1 MPLIARDDIEAV
13 PFVPRE
19 CVRPRVCFEPRTRPR
34 IDAPDVPP
42 RSFPAGI
49 RRRFTFARPAAAM
62 GSTWSVIA
70 LTSAIAEGADTCVF
84 RPRFQT
90 FCKESSK
97 DSWDRGFE
105 QANCAASS
113 CLEILGNG
121 GTCGGRRG
129 VPDGERWNAID
140 DNWWNGDHTCVKTID
155 GKLDEG
161 AEWTSNGNATLDA
174 TGTGDLEW
182 LAYDF
187 GYFLGEG
194 GSLDE
199 QLEISHVCIR
209 WGTES
214 GGTTALKAQEVRVDY
229 SKGLVVG
236 ARVDVARMDDDKK
249 AADVGQRRIPAEIEA
264 VGNDGSTYTVKYL
277 PFEYEDAD
285 ERCAPTSQGLYSCP
299 TEVAQ
304 ALLRLDLEQEEN
316 WVSGEIYTK
325 LPQGSG
331 APAGDDADWMDDSC
345 FELAAPVTTQHV
357 RLVFSKTLTW
367 ANTNGL
373 ANEKVKVAEV
383 RFKGTCRT
391 AAASAPSC
399 DASVESLDLVVP
411 IDSSSSVNKYS
422 EWANL
427 LHGVNSFIAEVARL
441 ALASDA
447 TLRVARAPW
456 SSVRSREALYEV
468 TDPLVEL
475 HHDVHPFPV
484 GGTYYAQAL
493 LNCLEAFD
501 ELDAA
506 DDDSAARRVCAV
518 FGDGGIDDL
527 KGGSKIEGAWTNGVY
542 ESSAEVCDAKSWGG
556 DEIKNTECAVSN
568 CAAVVKL
575 DKDHATCSF
584 FCSDVLWPS
593 LKCKGRYAA
602 NTCGLAQPTDDL
614 GCDVPGEGE
623 YVCECEPNGTSS
635 AFVRRST
642 CPARVPIAT

>member
-1 MPLIARDDIEAV
+1 
-13 PFVPRE
+13 
-19 CVRPRVCFEPRTRPR
+19 
-34 IDAPDVPP
+34 
-42 RSFPAGI
+42 
-49 RRRFTFARPAAAM
+49 M

-70 LTSAIAEGADTCVF
+70 LTTAVAEGADTCVF

-90 FCKESSK
+90 YCRDSSK
-97 DSWDRGFE
+97 DSWNRGFE
-105 QANCAASS
+105 QAHCAASS
-113 CLEILGNG
+113 CLEILDNG
-121 GTCGGRRG
+121 GTCRGRRG
-129 VPDGERWNAID
+129 KPDGDDWDAID
-140 DNWWNGDHTCVKTID
+140 RNWWNGDHTCVKTID
-155 GKLDEG
+155 GKLDDGE
-161 AEWTSNGNATLDA
+161 AVWTSNGNATLDA
-174 TGTGDLEW
+174 EGAGDLEW

-199 QLEISHVCIR
+199 KLEISHVCIR

-214 GGTTALKAQEVRVDY
+214 GGTTALKAEEVRVDY
-229 SKGLVVG
+229 SEGLVVG
-236 ARVDVARMDDDKK
+236 ARVDVARMDHDDK
-249 AADVGQRRIPAEIEA
+249 AAAVGRRRIPAKITA
-264 VGNDGSTYTVKYL
+264 VGDDNSTYVVDYL

-285 ERCAPTSQGLYSCP
+285 ERCAPSENGLYSCP

-316 WVSGEIYTK
+316 WVSGETYTN

-345 FELAAPVTTQHV
+345 FELDAPVTTQHV
-357 RLVFSKTLTW
+357 RLVFSKTLAW
-367 ANTNGL
+367 ANDYDL

-399 DASVESLDLVVP
+399 DASVGSLDLVVP
-411 IDSSSSVNKYS
+411 IDSSGSVNKYR

-441 ALASDA
+441 VLASDA

-475 HHDVHPFPV
+475 HHDVHPHPV

-501 ELDAA
+501 MLDAVY
-506 DDDSAARRVCAV
+506 DDSAARRVCAI

-527 KGGSKIEGAWTNGVY
+527 KGSSQIKDAWTSGVY
-542 ESSAEVCDAKSWGG
+542 TSIAGACDADWGDADG
-556 DEIKNTECAVSN
+556 QVVNPSCDVSD
-568 CAAVVKL
+568 CAAVVEL
-575 DKDHATCSF
+575 DKSYATCSY
-584 FCSDVLWPS
+584 FCSEARWPS

-602 NTCGLAQPTDDL
+602 DACEKTNPTDDL
-614 GCDVPGEGE
+614 GCDVPGEGN

-635 AFVRRST
+635 AFIRRST
-642 CPARVPIAT
+642 CPARVPIVT